1 MIVYFLPKDISH
13 TLIEQLLIEHL
24 LCAKHW
30 AIFVNVFTK
39 TNLCQNWYIQE
50 ETNWFDLGG
59 TVLLLRHPTSSQSTH
74 QLSCEPPILGISLGL
89 Y

>member
-24 LCAKHW
+24 FCAKHW

-50 ETNWFDLGG
+50 ETNWL
-59 TVLLLRHPTSSQSTH
+59 
-74 QLSCEPPILGISLGL
+74 
-89 Y
+89 